1 MQARHFVQLVALS
14 ALWGGSFPLIR
25 VAVPSLTPLGLA
37 GLRCLLAAIVLTL
50 LMRVLRHT
58 WPPRADWPALAGI
71 SLLTV
76 VPPFVLFS
84 YATLTLPAGYAA
96 VLNSTSPLFGVLMAA
111 ALREER
117 LTLVKLAGCA
127 LGFIGVALLVQ
138 LGPVQVTLPVVL
150 AALAC
155 MVASA
160 AYGVGAIFMKRAT
173 LRHQPLPASA
183 TIHVAASA
191 MLAVPLAGSVP
202 AMQPTWGAIAAVLV
216 LGCITSGLMYW
227 VSMRLMREISATA
240 STSAAF
246 MIPLFGVTWG
256 AIFLGEPVTSGML
269 GGCVLILTASA
280 MITGFNPFRSASPPQ
295 TGGA

>member
-1 MQARHFVQLVALS
+1 MQARHFAQLVGLS
-14 ALWGGSFPLIR
+14 ALWGASFPLIR
-25 VAVPSLTPLGLA
+25 ISVPALTPLGLA
-37 GLRCLLAAIVLTL
+37 GLRCLLAAMVLAV
-50 LMRVLRHT
+50 LMRLLRHA
-58 WPPRADWPALAGI
+58 WPERSAWPGLTAI

-84 YATLTLPAGYAA
+84 YASLTLPAGYAA
-96 VLNSTSPLFGVLMAA
+96 VLNSTSPLFGVLVAA

-117 LTLVKLAGCA
+117 LTLTKLAGC
-127 LGFIGVALLVQ
+127 LMGFVGVALLVQ
-138 LGPVQVTLPVVL
+138 LGPVEVTTAVVL

-173 LRHQPLPASA
+173 LKHQPLPASA
-183 TIHVAASA
+183 AIHVAASA
-191 MLAVPLAGSVP
+191 MLAVPLAASTPV
-202 AMQPTWGAIAAVLV
+202 MQPTWGAVAAVLV

-227 VSMRLMREISATA
+227 VSMRLMREITATA

-256 AIFLGEPVTSGML
+256 ALFLGEPVTPGMVP
-269 GGCVLILTASA
+269 GCLLILAASA
-280 MITGFNPFRSASPPQ
+280 MITGFNPFRSSPPE
-295 TGGA
+295 A

>member
-1 MQARHFVQLVALS
+1 MQARHFAQLVGLS
-14 ALWGGSFPLIR
+14 ALWGASFPLIR
-25 VAVPSLTPLGLA
+25 ISVPALTPLGLA
-37 GLRCLLAAIVLTL
+37 GLRCLLAAMVLAV
-50 LMRVLRHT
+50 LMRLLRHA
-58 WPPRADWPALAGI
+58 WPERSAWPGLAAI

-84 YATLTLPAGYAA
+84 YASLTLPAGYAA
-96 VLNSTSPLFGVLMAA
+96 VLNSTSPLFGVLVAA

-117 LTLVKLAGCA
+117 LTLTKLAAC
-127 LGFIGVALLVQ
+127 LMGFVGVALLVQ
-138 LGPVQVTLPVVL
+138 LGPVEVTTAVVL

-173 LRHQPLPASA
+173 LKHQPLPASA
-183 TIHVAASA
+183 AIHVAASA
-191 MLAVPLAGSVP
+191 MLAVPLAASTPV
-202 AMQPTWGAIAAVLV
+202 MQPTWGAVAAVLV

-227 VSMRLMREISATA
+227 VSMRLMREITATA

-256 AIFLGEPVTSGML
+256 ALFLGEPVTPGMVP
-269 GGCVLILTASA
+269 GCLLILAASA
-280 MITGFNPFRSASPPQ
+280 MITGFNPFRSSPPE
-295 TGGA
+295 A